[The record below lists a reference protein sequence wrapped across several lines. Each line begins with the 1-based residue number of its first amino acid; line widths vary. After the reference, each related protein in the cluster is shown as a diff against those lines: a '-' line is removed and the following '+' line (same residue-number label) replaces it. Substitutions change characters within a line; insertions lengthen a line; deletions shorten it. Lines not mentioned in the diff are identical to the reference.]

1 MAPVVE
7 RPPAQPI
14 EPQVAAPLTEQAAPP
29 PPFAE
34 PPRRAAVMT
43 DDTGDLERRIGSQW
57 LNRIGIIAMLIGA
70 SYFLKYAF
78 ENGWIGPAGR
88 VAIGLLAGIGFV
100 LWSERFRRKSYV
112 AFSYSLKAVGI
123 GVLYL
128 SLWAAFQLYH
138 LIPSGVAFAAMV
150 IVTAST
156 AALAL
161 AQDAEIL
168 AALALVGGFITPAL
182 VSTGENHQIVLF
194 SYVTLLDLAMLVMLA
209 YRPWRRL
216 LTGSFIGTVLMYVG
230 WYSAFYTN
238 DQFATTWFF
247 ATVFMLIF
255 ATAPLVIDTR
265 MAASPQGSQALIVVS
280 LLNAAVYFFTVLI
293 LFKTPELRPHRAWVA
308 VGLAA
313 IYIVIGRALVPK
325 VQREGEDRLN
335 RVLPLLQIGIAV
347 GLLTVA
353 IPLKMSGHWI
363 TLGWLVEAAVLFWI
377 GLRTRTDFIRVLALL
392 SLGLGLV
399 RLLTIDN
406 WATERLLFNERFG
419 LYLVAIAVLA
429 FMVAMLRNEMENP
442 TVRLL
447 AGAGVVAINLLA
459 LIALCWEVEAYWE
472 RLIQAARPTGA
483 GEGLPG
489 AWREVRSM
497 RIARDFSYSAV
508 WMAYGAALMVVGF
521 WKKLAFLRWQA
532 IVLIGA
538 TILKVFI
545 YDVSALDR
553 VYRILSFVALGGLLL
568 AISFLYQ
575 RDVLKLRDRAEAA
588 EANR

>member
-1 MAPVVE
+1 
-7 RPPAQPI
+7 
-14 EPQVAAPLTEQAAPP
+14 
-29 PPFAE
+29 
-34 PPRRAAVMT
+34 MT

-88 VAIGLLAGIGFV
+88 VAIGLLAGIGVV

-194 SYVTLLDLAMLVMLA
+194 SYVALLDVAMLVMLA

-280 LLNAAVYFFTVLI
+280 LLNAAVYFIQVLI
-293 LFKTPELRPHRAWVA
+293 LFDTPQLRPHRAWVA

-335 RVLPLLQIGIAV
+335 RVLLLLHIGIAV

-377 GLRTRTDFIRVLALL
+377 GLRARTHFIRVLALL

-459 LIALCWEVEAYWE
+459 LIALCWEVDAYWE
-472 RLIQAARPTGA
+472 RLIQAAKPTAA

-553 VYRILSFVALGGLLL
+553 VYRIVSFVALGGLLL